1 MIIISL
7 LRTWNCEHLIVRALA
22 HAMSMSDAII
32 LLDNGSEDQTFALV
46 KRFLQECS
54 AQRLRRF
61 PIRLVRGLVNNQDL
75 VGTAELTDIARDSSF
90 LFVAA
95 GNCLRDMG
103 WDPLDENA
111 EPVWICYLM
120 PDEFISDVTYVR
132 PWLEKVEATVVSCR
146 RYEFWYSEQY
156 YRGDRQYED
165 ENVLE
170 CPEIFMRYIPGKTE
184 YESNRVPHHI
194 PSRVPLG
201 LREEP
206 RVIAGT
212 QGFADPR
219 MFVKHHQFWDHQ
231 KCLQKA
237 ERMTQ
242 LGDSSQ
248 AQVDHVLRNP
258 HDESVIKLLRKWS
271 QEDILW
277 DKQFAQVLEAFPEYP
292 PRPVIE
298 L

>member
-1 MIIISL
+1 MKLISL
-7 LRTWNCEHLIVRALA
+7 LRTWNCGHLIPRSLA
-22 HAMSMSDAII
+22 HAMSMSDAVI
-32 LLDNGSEDQTFALV
+32 LLDDGSKDETFVRA
-46 KRFLQECS
+46 KQFLQECS
-54 AQRLRRF
+54 VQGLCHF
-61 PIRLVRGLVNNQDL
+61 PISLVRGTEN
-75 VGTAELTDIARDSSF
+75 AELTDIARDSTF

-219 MFVKHHQFWDHQ
+219 MFVKHYQFWDHQ

-277 DKQFAQVLEAFPEYP
+277 DKRFDAVLKALPGHP
-292 PRPVIE
+292 PRPMVAP
-298 L
+298 